1 MIRSRRFSI
10 AVVPLLCVATLGAVA
25 AQGGQPDHPGAP
37 TGTTTVIAAPLPF
50 DPPVDKGG
58 PDVPLCC

>member
-10 AVVPLLCVATLGAVA
+10 AVVPLLCVATLGTVA
-25 AQGGQPDHPGAP
+25 TQGRQPGHSGAP
-37 TGTTTVIAAPLPF
+37 AGVTTVIAAPSAVE
-50 DPPVDKGG
+50 PPVDKGG